1 MKTSSPLTENDF
13 MSPLTIDPSRPQLH
27 SKAKALRQLFR
38 KWDSVLVAFSG
49 GIDSTLVLKIA
60 HEELG
65 PRALGVTAISPTFP
79 ASEVEAVRALSQEI
93 GVPLRLVE
101 TNQLLSSDF
110 TKNDEQRCYHCKTD
124 LYQALAPIQAEMGIA
139 IIADGTN
146 MDDLGDDRPG
156 IQAAREVG
164 IRSPL
169 LEAQLS
175 KSDVRQ
181 LARDL
186 GLSNWNK
193 PAAACLS
200 SRIPR
205 GVVITEN
212 NLRRIERAE
221 SILIQEGFRQVRVRD
236 HDGLARIEVNE
247 EELTKFLDDSRRQRI
262 LLGITE
268 VGFRAVTLDLAGY
281 RRGGGNSL

>member
-1 MKTSSPLTENDF
+1 MSTLTFE
-13 MSPLTIDPSRPQLH
+13 PPGPQLP
-27 SKAKALRQLFR
+27 AKASMLRQVIR
-38 KWDSVLVAFSG
+38 EWGSVLVAFSG

-60 HEELG
+60 YEELG
-65 PRALGVTAISPTFP
+65 ARAIGVTAISPTFP
-79 ASEVEAVRALSQEI
+79 AHEVEAVRSLSQEI
-93 GVPLRLVE
+93 GAPLRLVE
-101 TNQLLSSDF
+101 TNQLLSANF
-110 TKNDEQRCYHCKTD
+110 TQNDERRCYHCKTD
-124 LYQALAPIQAEMGIA
+124 LYQALVPLQTELGIA

-146 MDDLGDDRPG
+146 VDDLGDDRPG
-156 IQAAREVG
+156 IQATREFG

-205 GVVITEN
+205 GLVITEK
-212 NLRRIERAE
+212 NLRRIEQAE
-221 SILIQEGFRQVRVRD
+221 AVLIQEGFQQVRVRD
-236 HDGLARIEVNE
+236 HDGLARIEVGE
-247 EELTKFLDDSRRQRI
+247 EELAKFLDESRRQRV
-262 LLGITE
+262 LQGFKKA
-268 VGFRAVTLDLAGY
+268 GFRSITLDLAGY
-281 RRGGGNSL
+281 RRGGGNS